1 MRPIYLLVLVFFIGI
16 TSFTFI
22 TDFPT
27 EPPQEKINGVNFV
40 APSRVLT
47 QNPMTPV
54 VDLGAGWIS
63 VMPYAYSNKR
73 SPGVRHNT
81 RWQWWGERTEG
92 TIATIKYAQE
102 KGLKVMLKPHIW
114 VSGEGWAGDFYL
126 ESEEDWQKWEKAY
139 ENYVIPLAVEAEK
152 LNVEMICIATE
163 YRQVIRKRPS
173 YFPKLIKKI
182 RKVYSGKLTYAAN
195 WDNFTQVKF
204 WDQLD
209 YIGIDA
215 YFPLSE
221 VKNAGEEVLCTAW
234 EPHKAQ
240 IFQQYKKWKKPVL
253 FTEYGYCSVAY
264 GARRPWE
271 EGDLGGISMKAQEE
285 AYKAIFQSFWTE
297 NWFAGGFIWKWY
309 FHNPSAGGENNR
321 DFTPQ
326 NKPVTSII
334 KQWYR

>member
-1 MRPIYLLVLVFFIGI
+1 MRLISVFLLILLGGL
-16 TSFTFI
+16 TSFI
-22 TDFPT
+22 V
-27 EPPQEKINGVNFV
+27 EPHQVKINGVNFV
-40 APSRVLT
+40 APSRVVS

-54 VDLGAGWIS
+54 VELGAGWIS

-92 TIATIKYAQE
+92 TIATIKYAKE
-102 KGLKVMLKPHIW
+102 KGLKIMLKPHIW

-126 ESEEDWQKWEKAY
+126 ESEEDWKVWEKAY
-139 ENYVIPLAVEAEK
+139 EDYVLPLAKEAEK
-152 LNVEMICIATE
+152 LDVEMICIATE
-163 YRQVIRKRPS
+163 YRQVIRKRPE

-182 RKVYSGKLTYAAN
+182 RSVYSGELTYAAN

-204 WDQLD
+204 WDKLD

-215 YFPLSE
+215 YFPLAE
-221 VKNAGEEVLCTAW
+221 EKNAGADLLCNAW
-234 EPHKAQ
+234 VPHKAQ
-240 IFQQYKKWKKPVL
+240 IFQAYKKWKKPVL

-271 EGDLGGISMKAQEE
+271 EGDVGGISMEAQVE
-285 AYKAIFQSFWTE
+285 AYKAIYQSFWTE
-297 NWFAGGFIWKWY
+297 DWFAGGFIWKWY
-309 FHNPSAGGENNR
+309 VNNSGSGGENNR

-326 NKPVTSII
+326 NKPVTAVI